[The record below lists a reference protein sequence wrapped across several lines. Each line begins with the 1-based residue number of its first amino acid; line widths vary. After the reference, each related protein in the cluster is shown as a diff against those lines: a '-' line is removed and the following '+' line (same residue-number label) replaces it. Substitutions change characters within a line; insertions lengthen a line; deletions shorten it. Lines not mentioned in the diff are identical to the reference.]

1 MLSSFLH
8 KKQFACP
15 LIALVISVV
24 TTTLIL
30 VDPFHGLHKRFSDDL
45 YTIADPSSDIVII
58 AVDDKSTQPYP
69 EGFGRYSQWDRS
81 RFTQLLNV
89 LKKENPKV
97 IAFDFVFH
105 TPTTSLPLKEISH
118 LDSSVTAAANNK
130 EKLDIYNK
138 FTEDYKDG
146 NENPIDNKFAEKLKE
161 FDNIILATT
170 YNFSDQSLIKPL
182 PEFLATTS
190 LGVISVIPDDDGII
204 RNAIPNFQVK
214 NDEKAYDDISLA
226 VAKKYL
232 EKSEVTLPVDQKGGL
247 IVNFFGEAFS
257 YPMISFVD
265 VINGNYDTDY
275 FKNKIVLVGP
285 TSFKEIHDEHLTPRS
300 NSTPMPGIEFRAN
313 EIQTILDGKFLHNQS
328 KFSQV
333 ITIACISTGLA
344 IILSYLGVMLSIL
357 VTLITIVVYIFAAHF
372 FYSGGLIVNM
382 VYPFIAIVLTY
393 LGSWVYKYFIADRK
407 KREMKSAFGHYV
419 SKELVEQIS
428 NNPDLVKL
436 GGEKKEVTVFF
447 SDIQNSTTLSE
458 QIAIEEWVK
467 QINEYFTAM
476 ERIVMQSGGTLDK
489 YEGDAIMAFWNAPLD
504 QPDHITR
511 GYLASLTMIKVL
523 NQLHAKWQQ
532 EGKPAI
538 NIRIGINTGPALV
551 GNFGSE
557 NRLDYTVMGD
567 TVNTA
572 SRFESSANKAYNTQI
587 CVGGITE
594 QNKPA
599 GMVLRELDRVLLPG
613 KKEAV
618 VIFEL
623 VCGANEYTPALEQ
636 VVMTYQKGLAAYR
649 AKNWPEAITNFSALP
664 NDKPSQVMLARCQVL
679 QNGGVVEGLDVVQMV
694 FQIAHK

>member
-382 VYPFIAIVLTY
+382 VYPFIAIILTY

-407 KREMKSAFGHYV
+407 KREMKNAFGHYV

-428 NNPDLVKL
+428 KNPDLVKL

-504 QPDHITR
+504 QPDHVTR
-511 GYLASLTMIKVL
+511 GYLAALTMIKAL
-523 NQLHAKWQQ
+523 NQLHLKWQQ

-572 SRFESSANKAYNTQI
+572 SRFESSANKTYNTQI

-679 QNGGVVEGLDVVQMV
+679 QNGGVVEGLDVAQMV

>member
-1 MLSSFLH
+1 MLSLFL
-8 KKQFACP
+8 KNRYVATAV
-15 LIALVISVV
+15 IGLVVSVICWV
-24 TTTLIL
+24 FMFLGL
-30 VDPFHGLHKRFSDDL
+30 FQGLHNQFSNAL
-45 YTIADPSSDIVII
+45 YSIDSPSDKIVIVAI
-58 AVDDKSTQPYP
+58 DDKSTTSPP
-69 EGFGRYSQWDRS
+69 TGFGRYSLWNRDRFS
-81 RFTQLLNV
+81 EMTEILAG
-89 LKKENPKV
+89 ESPKV
-97 IAFDFVFH
+97 IAFDILFH
-105 TPTTSLPLKEISH
+105 TNTTIIPQDKIDELKVQIAS
-118 LDSSVTAAANNK
+118 TAANK
-130 EKLDIYNK
+130 EKLDIYDTFVQRYGDALN
-138 FTEDYKDG
+138 
-146 NENPIDNKFAEKLKE
+146 NPIDERFAEQLAKL
-161 FDNIILATT
+161 NNLVLAT
-170 YNFSDQSLIKPL
+170 YPKIENAPL
-182 PEFLATTS
+182 YKFRKNAS
-190 LGVISVIPDDDGII
+190 LGVVTSNLDEEGTVRKNKIQFDVGNEILLDDMG
-204 RNAIPNFQVK
+204 V
-214 NDEKAYDDISLA
+214 A

-232 EKSEVTLPVDQKGGL
+232 DKEKIDIPVDQNGEMM
-247 IVNFFGEAFS
+247 VNFFGDPWS
-257 YPMISFVD
+257 YKMISFVD
-265 VINGNYDTDY
+265 VVNKNFEPGT
-275 FKNKIVLVGP
+275 FKDKIVLIGA
-285 TSFKEIHDEHLTPRS
+285 TSFKEIHDEVLTPRS
-300 NSTPMPGIEFRAN
+300 NVQPMSGVEFWAN

-407 KREMKSAFGHYV
+407 KREMKNAFGHYV

-504 QPDHITR
+504 QPDHVTR
-511 GYLASLTMIKVL
+511 GYLAALTMIKVL

-572 SRFESSANKAYNTQI
+572 SRFESSANKTYNTQI

-679 QNGGVVEGLDVVQMV
+679 QNGGVVEGLDVAQMV